1 MADFHVALL
10 TLHASRDCYEPMM
23 TREVSEG
30 PRITQECGHLE
41 MTETQ
46 LNKLPPKQRDL
57 LGIKFEEGPTVPK
70 DSLNSSTV
78 MVHVHFARLGWR
90 PISLSADGLPRVQP
104 EQAALVPD
112 LRFHC
117 NM

>member
-1 MADFHVALL
+1 
-10 TLHASRDCYEPMM
+10 MM
-23 TREVSEG
+23 TREVSKG
-30 PRITQECGHLE
+30 SGITHKCGHFE

-46 LNKLPPKQRDL
+46 PNKPPPKQMDL
-57 LGIKFEEGPTVPK
+57 LGIKVEEGPTVPK
-70 DSLNSSTV
+70 DSLNFSTV
-78 MVHVHFARLGWR
+78 TFHVCFALLGWR

-112 LRFHC
+112 LHSHC